1 MYYIEETDD
10 ELIKYEVEIN
20 EENLI
25 ELREKIIN
33 NCSNIIHHRLNK
45 SLTVMKFEFSIMN
58 I

>member
-33 NCSNIIHHRLNK
+33 AILK
-45 SLTVMKFEFSIMN
+45 
-58 I
+58 